1 MKSQLFE
8 WIVSCFYPL
17 SCKSRGVLLL
27 TWMAIVCHFQLKSIC
42 GGYSPLL
49 IHKCF
54 STNHAFCGCSKML
67 YTKLITLHLLIYII
81 YTLFYHRYMPH
92 LSWLSLTL
100 TLTPEEGSISCN
112 CPDKIG
118 LWASLWRL
126 SQGPRPLQAVR
137 FPRKASLGC
146 LQQLARHEPVMK
158 LASISMVSAFKD
170 PAWVFCL

>member
-1 MKSQLFE
+1 MCLHLALTKCISPTSFYLRYRH
-8 WIVSCFYPL
+8 WIISYHYKNVYKQILRYPSHVIML
-17 SCKSRGVLLL
+17 
-27 TWMAIVCHFQLKSIC
+27 
-42 GGYSPLL
+42 
-49 IHKCF
+49 
-54 STNHAFCGCSKML
+54 L

-112 CPDKIG
+112 CRDKIG

-137 FPRKASLGC
+137 FPRKASLGY

-170 PAWVFCL
+170 PAWVFCTASFSGEP